1 MSENH
6 FHLQIEDHPD
16 THLLQTLSLGQQ
28 RSVHILQLFDQYY
41 FLERNKG
48 ERRPP
53 VQLDELPLLTK
64 LKQGKLLQAEEVL
77 PLLPPIQGFDF
88 VVDDQS
94 EALIKS
100 RPAKTELSSART
112 ADPLGDNLQEA
123 LARISAYVQTSP
135 EHSRPLVKDSSEHRQ
150 AQQAYDA
157 HPAMGAGQMPLDK
170 SQLSE
175 ALPKPKPTDNYEPI
189 EQQTQIVVQKA
200 LREAA
205 ENQQKQL
212 EKAQQLKADV
222 DQQSL
227 SVQKELDRLP
237 VLQERFEEMNQ
248 RLEQWQSEME
258 RHHFNRDS
266 LLSRTAEELAS
277 LQAQLRQV
285 LSEGLALQTVLREH
299 RFPDVM
305 LMADKLDCFEDM
317 LDHVV
322 QQRHWVHYLQQQQA
336 FRELESERL
345 QILTRRQT
353 QLKQQVDVLKNSI
366 QGLEQINREILSQD
380 PLAVPEPVPALALHE
395 LGRLEHELQ
404 MLEADPG
411 LKLMED

>member
-1 MSENH
+1 MSESS
-6 FHLQIEDHPD
+6 FYLQIEDHPD
-16 THLLQTLSLGQQ
+16 THLIQTLSLGQQ
-28 RSVHILQLFDQYY
+28 RSVHVLQLFENYY
-41 FLERNKG
+41 FLERHKG

-53 VQLDELPLLTK
+53 VQLDEAPLLTK

-94 EALIKS
+94 EVRLKS
-100 RPAKTELSSART
+100 APAKAESAKS
-112 ADPLGDNLQEA
+112 DPLGNHLQEA
-123 LARISAYVQTSP
+123 LARISAYVQTSADG
-135 EHSRPLVKDSSEHRQ
+135 SAQTISKSSDAVQ
-150 AQQAYDA
+150 VQQAYDA
-157 HPAMGAGQMPLDK
+157 HPALGASPTSLSQSSLTETATALD
-170 SQLSE
+170 S
-175 ALPKPKPTDNYEPI
+175 YEPI
-189 EQQTQIVVQKA
+189 EKQTQVIVQKA
-200 LREAA
+200 LREAS

-222 DQQSL
+222 DQQSVF
-227 SVQKELDRLP
+227 VQKELDRLP

-266 LLSRTAEELAS
+266 LLSRTAEELAE
-277 LQAQLRQV
+277 LQNQLRQV
-285 LSEGLALQTVLREH
+285 LSEGLALQKVMREH

-345 QILTRRQT
+345 LILKGRQAQLQAQIAL
-353 QLKQQVDVLKNSI
+353 LKTSI
-366 QGLEQINREILSQD
+366 QDLEQINREILNQD

-395 LGRLEHELQ
+395 LARLEHELQ

-411 LKLMED
+411 LKLIES